1 VATDFRGVFSAMA
14 TPFDASGEIDEATL
28 RTSVDRAVE
37 AGVDGLA
44 PCGSTG
50 EFTSMSDD
58 ERKRVVELT
67 IAAADGRI
75 PVLVQTG
82 ALTTKSAVD
91 HSRHAAES
99 GAAGVFAIPPFYEAL
114 ELDDI
119 RGYYEA
125 IAAVVDLPVGI
136 YNLPQ
141 GSGVDLD
148 PDWVGDLAREVEP
161 ISFIKDSTGNFGQIA
176 RLAADHGDFLTVFNG
191 DDTLLLPSLL
201 AGADGSLI
209 GALNLVPAE
218 CAALYDAHA
227 AGNLEG
233 AQETYRRI
241 LPVLR
246 FLVSGPYYSAAVKA
260 GLDALGLSA
269 GSPRPPVLPLGGER
283 LATLQGIL
291 SEISPATATA

>member
-1 VATDFRGVFSAMA
+1 MATDFRGVFSAMA
-14 TPFDASGEIDEATL
+14 TPFDASGEIDEAAL
-28 RTSVDRAVE
+28 RASVDRAVE

-50 EFTSMSDD
+50 EFTAMSDD

-82 ALTTKSAVD
+82 ALTTKLAVE
-91 HSRHAAES
+91 HSRHAAEA
-99 GAAGVFAIPPFYEAL
+99 GAAGVFAITPFYEPL

-125 IAAVVDLPVGI
+125 IAGSVDVPVGI
-136 YNLPQ
+136 YNLPG
-141 GSGVDLD
+141 GSGIDLD
-148 PDWVGDLAREVEP
+148 PDWVGNLAREVEG

-176 RLAADHGDFLTVFNG
+176 RLVADHGDVLTVLNG
-191 DDTLLLPSLL
+191 DDTLLLPALL
-201 AGADGSLI
+201 AGAPGSLI

-218 CAALYDAHA
+218 CAAVYDAHA
-227 AGNLEG
+227 AGNLEQ

-269 GSPRPPVLPLGGER
+269 GAPRLPVLPLGGER
-283 LATLQGIL
+283 LEALQGIL
-291 SEISPATATA
+291 SEISPATAAA